1 MHPGTSVDSS
11 DTAVGPDQ
19 DLQVG
24 WHADPFGRHGSRWWD
39 GTAWTERVRTGRVQ
53 GIDPPGIVHA
63 PAGAV
68 SNEPAAPIDDAVLP
82 ISRPSV
88 ADKLAV
94 ALACLVFLSLVA
106 LLVVALTTT

>member
-1 MHPGTSVDSS
+1 MDPTD
-11 DTAVGPDQ
+11 DTD

-24 WHADPFGRHGSRWWD
+24 WHADPFGRHASRWWD
-39 GTAWTERVRTGRVQ
+39 GEAWGERVRTGRVQ

-63 PAGAV
+63 PVTATI
-68 SNEPAAPIDDAVLP
+68 NEPAPPIDDAVLP
-82 ISRPSV
+82 ISRPSI

-94 ALACLVFLSLVA
+94 AFACLVFLGLVA